1 MARACVFQPEM
12 SPLGNVPFP
21 PSSCANFP
29 KIIPLNFDQA
39 LTHSL
44 QAMAGTQL
52 AAFDFGMAVLL
63 SLFPL
68 NQSPS
73 KLKTCAFPNM
83 FRGELFIPIRWQVA
97 ANGREKF
104 AQRENQSAR
113 RWIFPGARTF
123 RLINIRKKESEFGC
137 VTYHIR
143 KSINA
148 QLGSIHP
155 GRNGEFG

>member
-39 LTHSL
+39 LTHSRRWREHNL
-44 QAMAGTQL
+44 RLSTL
-52 AAFDFGMAVLL
+52 VWRFF
-63 SLFPL
+63 SLFFHLISPR
-68 NQSPS
+68 QSS
-73 KLKTCAFPNM
+73 KLVLFPTCS
-83 FRGELFIPIRWQVA
+83 GENFSSQFG
-97 ANGREKF
+97 GRLRQMGVKSLLKGKNSRPEGGF
-104 AQRENQSAR
+104 
-113 RWIFPGARTF
+113 FPGARTF